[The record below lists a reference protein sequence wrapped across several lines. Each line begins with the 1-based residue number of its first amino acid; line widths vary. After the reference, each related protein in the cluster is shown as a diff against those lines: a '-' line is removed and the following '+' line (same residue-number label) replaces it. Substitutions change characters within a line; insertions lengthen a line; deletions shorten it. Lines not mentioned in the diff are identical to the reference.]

1 MRIAAAAA
9 LGAAAVG
16 KARLPP
22 HRQSL
27 MMGWIGQ
34 NPFDINSMA
43 GMRLIRFLAA
53 VLVGLFLGWGGLT
66 MPDAAM
72 AAMPHHHGVA
82 MGEEAAA
89 DCDEQPG
96 HQGHGDH
103 QHPGDHE
110 DPATLFHQG
119 CCVMACGGV
128 AALEPTDLQ
137 VMPLAQ
143 NPTRVQIVT
152 DDRLRDRSVSPPCAA
167 RPEPRPEAIARVR
180 TRA

>member
-1 MRIAAAAA
+1 MAGFEQSP
-9 LGAAAVG
+9 LG
-16 KARLPP
+16 
-22 HRQSL
+22 
-27 MMGWIGQ
+27 
-34 NPFDINSMA
+34 INSTA

-53 VLVGLFLGWGGLT
+53 VFVGLLLGWGGLA

-72 AAMPHHHGVA
+72 AAIPHHVMP

-103 QHPGDHE
+103 QHPDDHGD
-110 DPATLFHQG
+110 DSKIAHQG

-128 AALEPTDLQ
+128 SALEPTYLQ
-137 VMPLAQ
+137 VRPLEQ

-152 DDRLRDRSVSPPCAA
+152 EDMLRDRSVSPLRRPPRSAA
-167 RPEPRPEAIARVR
+167 
-180 TRA
+180 

>member
-96 HQGHGDH
+96 HQDHGDH

-110 DPATLFHQG
+110 DPSTLFHQG

-137 VMPLAQ
+137 VKPLEQ

-152 DDRLRDRSVSPPCAA
+152 DDRLRDRSVSPLR
-167 RPEPRPEAIARVR
+167 RPPRSMA
-180 TRA
+180 